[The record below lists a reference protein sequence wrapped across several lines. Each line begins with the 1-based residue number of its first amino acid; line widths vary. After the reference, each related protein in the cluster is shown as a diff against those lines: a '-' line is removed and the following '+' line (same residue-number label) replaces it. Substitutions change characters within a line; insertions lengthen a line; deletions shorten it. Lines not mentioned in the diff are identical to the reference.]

1 MDAWT
6 NALMY
11 EWLAGWIDGWDVLVV
26 AWMHQQGVME
36 EFDAQRKEGR
46 KEGRNER
53 MKAAAPE

>member
-1 MDAWT
+1 
-6 NALMY
+6 MY